1 MTLYD
6 TDIYSYTLFLQ
17 VQMTFFCFKILFGGT
32 GNLFQLKPMYI
43 LIYIGIYMYIEKVYV
58 SA

>member
-6 TDIYSYTLFLQ
+6 TDIYSYALFLQ
-17 VQMTFFCFKILFGGT
+17 VQMTFFCFKIPFGGT